1 LTILAASILAVFP
14 CALATPV
21 LAAGISAPER
31 GAAGA
36 DRAALPGSSQDREA
50 RAVVAPEEVYDNFAE
65 DVIRAL
71 QRAGTRVL
79 TIDENLG
86 GDVDAATDLA
96 RWIHWQGVAVKVLR
110 GCISACARIALASRD
125 LRMAPGAVI
134 GLHSWRVERGLRDEI
149 IDVGPE
155 QTEAIWR
162 AEREFLDEILQ
173 PAAAAKIYRLTRE
186 TPYDDVILLD
196 VEVLREIGIRVT
208 VE

>member
-1 LTILAASILAVFP
+1 
-14 CALATPV
+14 
-21 LAAGISAPER
+21 
-31 GAAGA
+31 
-36 DRAALPGSSQDREA
+36 
-50 RAVVAPEEVYDNFAE
+50 
-65 DVIRAL
+65 
-71 QRAGTRVL
+71 
-79 TIDENLG
+79 
-86 GDVDAATDLA
+86 
-96 RWIHWQGVAVKVLR
+96 VKVLR